1 MPYNQNPTNYNQN
14 FYQPQFQQP
23 YMPRQQMRRDRYG
36 NLYFSDDDMQ
46 FQPNQQQQN
55 PPPVQTEQPQI
66 PTVTVVTS
74 EQQARDWQIDQS
86 GAVQIF
92 ALQDE
97 SRIFCK
103 RLDLS
108 TFLPEFSVYEKI
120 STGNVK
126 EATGTTIKSVDGDT
140 LKSINQKLDKIS
152 KFVDDIPSMLFSG
165 KPEAI
170 PEELPRASRRSAKKD
185 EVDEGE

>member
-1 MPYNQNPTNYNQN
+1 MPYNQNPTNFPY
-14 FYQPQFQQP
+14 YPQPQTPYYPPRPRLKGYDTQFRPIYEYDEPQYQQP
-23 YMPRQQMRRDRYG
+23 QQM
-36 NLYFSDDDMQ
+36 
-46 FQPNQQQQN
+46 N
-55 PPPVQTEQPQI
+55 PPQSQEQQST

-108 TFLPEFSVYEKI
+108 TFLPEFSVYEKV

-126 EATGTTIKSVDGDT
+126 ESAETTVKSVDGDT

-152 KFVDDIPSMLFSG
+152 KFVDDIPSILFSG
-165 KPEAI
+165 NAEKVI
-170 PEELPRASRRSAKKD
+170 EEQPRTNRRSAKKD
-185 EVDEGE
+185 EADEGE